1 MRYCYTWSVLYC
13 PNYAAVD
20 ADSLGLADYREIVKQ
35 PMDLSLVASKLEKR
49 KYKLLKQVR
58 ILCICINANFTLIKI
73 LLQFLQD
80 IELVWG
86 NAMLY
91 NPSDNVVHKDAVFM
105 RSIWHQQIL
114 KNIAKEIRFEI
125 STNCTSTPD
134 TRLQVLLAWVQHQF
148 QKIFHV
154 PAPPTPT
161 ATLSTST
168 DLPVA
173 KRPKSHDEVAKDNRP
188 SISTPTSL
196 TPHPQIKISFQSKI
210 NSTSIVENHAKPQSA
225 AASSPLP
232 AKAVAPAAAV
242 APKEVAP
249 APGPKAFAI
258 SSVPVVKVSGPL
270 LRSCSKAVS
279 TILGDPDM
287 IWFLSPGAIT
297 RAHKRT
303 RASSATPCPAP
314 LAPYSDRTRM
324 ITVC

>member
-1 MRYCYTWSVLYC
+1 LF
-13 PNYAAVD
+13 
-20 ADSLGLADYREIVKQ
+20 
-35 PMDLSLVASKLEKR
+35 
-49 KYKLLKQVR
+49 
-58 ILCICINANFTLIKI
+58 CICINAVVALIEI
-73 LLQFLQD
+73 PLQFLQD
-80 IELVWG
+80 VELVWG

-161 ATLSTST
+161 ATLSTSA

-173 KRPKSHDEVAKDNRP
+173 KKPKSHDEVTKDNRP
-188 SISTPTSL
+188 SISTPKSL
-196 TPHPQIKISFQSKI
+196 TPQPQIKISFQSKS
-210 NSTSIVENHAKPQSA
+210 NSTSIVEKPAKPQSCA

-242 APKEVAP
+242 TPKEVAP
-249 APGPKAFAI
+249 APAPKAFAI
-258 SSVPVVKVSGPL
+258 SSVPEVKVSGPL

-297 RAHKRT
+297 QAHKRT
-303 RASSATPCPAP
+303 RASSATHCPAP
-314 LAPYSDRTRM
+314 LAPYSDGTRM

>member
-1 MRYCYTWSVLYC
+1 MAFVTQCQ
-13 PNYAAVD
+13 
-20 ADSLGLADYREIVKQ
+20 GF
-35 PMDLSLVASKLEKR
+35 
-49 KYKLLKQVR
+49 QVS
-58 ILCICINANFTLIKI
+58 A
-73 LLQFLQD
+73 QG
-80 IELVWG
+80 E
-86 NAMLY
+86 
-91 NPSDNVVHKDAVFM
+91 
-105 RSIWHQQIL
+105 
-114 KNIAKEIRFEI
+114 
-125 STNCTSTPD
+125 STGS
-134 TRLQVLLAWVQHQF
+134 RV
-148 QKIFHV
+148 
-154 PAPPTPT
+154 
-161 ATLSTST
+161 S
-168 DLPVA
+168 
-173 KRPKSHDEVAKDNRP
+173 
-188 SISTPTSL
+188 
-196 TPHPQIKISFQSKI
+196 
-210 NSTSIVENHAKPQSA
+210 

-324 ITVC
+324 IHGLPAYAFFAVDYKALQLHDYRKVVKRPMDFGTIQTKLLDGSYSSLREVRCLLRFLLLSRHRAFCWRSVDCLSCSLQRMWNLYGPTRCCTIATRPTWCMLLCALGSGLCFGVLRLMPCFSGIKLLCAAEMSFGEVGYCWIFSPKLLLNKT